1 MTTRSQFETAWKC
14 SAARKIV
21 ASVTCS
27 LIFTAVLVTG
37 CNSDVVNQAR
47 DAIDIS
53 DGVPRKDIDR
63 TKLGVNAFFNE
74 RSFGAISTQYA
85 EIRQTL
91 GIKHIRALLAW
102 NDAVQGSAAGAQNL
116 SFYDA
121 IVEGA
126 PNGVDVLIILTDVP
140 RWMANPAA
148 WVDGNPRTTFVKRWV
163 EPIVTRYAA
172 NPRVVGFQIWN
183 EPNAAGRFDNSVL
196 ELDTNAVNY
205 LELLAQSHA
214 AIKRIAPG
222 KLVLNAATTAINQNY
237 PSTLDYNRALR
248 DNGVLNFID
257 VFAIHYYGRQYE
269 NVVRNG
275 GVQDFLG
282 SMGNRIWV
290 TESGAQGVTEQL
302 KYVEQTWPFL
312 SERIPAIERFYY
324 YQMYETG
331 DPATS
336 YGLKNGSATQPIS
349 DLYVWLRDGD

>member
-1 MTTRSQFETAWKC
+1 MGNRS
-14 SAARKIV
+14 
-21 ASVTCS
+21 
-27 LIFTAVLVTG
+27 
-37 CNSDVVNQAR
+37 
-47 DAIDIS
+47 
-53 DGVPRKDIDR
+53 
-63 TKLGVNAFFNE
+63 
-74 RSFGAISTQYA
+74 
-85 EIRQTL
+85 
-91 GIKHIRALLAW
+91 
-102 NDAVQGSAAGAQNL
+102 
-116 SFYDA
+116 
-121 IVEGA
+121 
-126 PNGVDVLIILTDVP
+126 
-140 RWMANPAA
+140 A

-163 EPIVTRYAA
+163 EPLVARYAA

-183 EPNAAGRFDNSVL
+183 EPNAPGRFDNSVL

-205 LELLAQSHA
+205 LELLAQSHS

-222 KLVLNAATTAINQNY
+222 KLVVNAATTAINQNY
-237 PSTLDYNRALR
+237 PNTLDYNRTLR
-248 DNGVLNFID
+248 DNGILNFID

-269 NVVRNG
+269 NVVRSG
-275 GVQDFLG
+275 GVQDFLS

-336 YGLKNGSATQPIS
+336 YGLKNGSSTQPVS